1 MIITMKTMRI
11 LHAVP
16 ISLTLSRIAL
26 APLMVW
32 LALYHPSQVA
42 FAGCL
47 IAAFLSDL
55 FDGIIAR
62 RLGIATPTL
71 RRLDSIAD
79 SIFYI
84 ATMYA
89 AWHLYAAQIRAYI
102 PALLL
107 LAGVEGIRYVFDWLK
122 YRRETSYHM
131 WSSKLWGIFLFITFF
146 NILVYGQTGIWT
158 LLAIYTGIVADI
170 EGLVISA
177 LLPTWRND
185 VPTVFHALKLR
196 ATG

>member
-1 MIITMKTMRI
+1 MARPYTHYIPII
-11 LHAVP
+11 
-16 ISLTLSRIAL
+16 LTLSRIAL
-26 APLMVW
+26 APVMVW
-32 LALYHPSQVA
+32 LALYHPVPHL
-42 FAGCL
+42 FAICL

-62 RLGIATPTL
+62 RLRIATPTL

-89 AWHLYAAQIRAYI
+89 AWHLYADLIKPYL

-107 LAGVEGIRYVFDWLK
+107 LALIEIARYLFDSLK

-131 WSSKLWGIFLFITFF
+131 WSSKLWGIFLFVGFF
-146 NILVYGQTGIWT
+146 YLLVYGYTGLST
-158 LLAIYTGIVADI
+158 SLAIYMGVIADL
-170 EGLVISA
+170 EGLLISL
-177 LLPTWRND
+177 LLPHWRND

-196 ATG
+196 RIP